1 MFARVYQETRGIPR
15 RINMVFDRLLLL
27 GYVEERHDIGA
38 DLVDMVMRELRREGL
53 LAHPAPTEGPRGA

>member
-1 MFARVYQETRGIPR
+1 MAYHAE
-15 RINMVFDRLLLL
+15 INMVFDRLLLI

-53 LAHPAPTEGPRGA
+53 LAHPAPTEGARGA